1 MTKKII
7 IVALI
12 PSLFIYLTGCYS
24 MHDISKEDLKTAP
37 SSKLWVMTNN
47 GDSYLFRDN
56 AYRIQRDTLIGEITN
71 ENRTLTLKAIP
82 LADIA
87 SLQTETINGGNTFL
101 AVLGSVV
108 VITGIVLLIYAAII
122 TSDVNDLTHH

>member
-1 MTKKII
+1 
-7 IVALI
+7 
-12 PSLFIYLTGCYS
+12 
-24 MHDISKEDLKTAP
+24 MHDITIEDLKTSP

-71 ENRTLTLKAIP
+71 ENRTLTLKAIS
-82 LADIA
+82 LEDIA
-87 SLQTETINGGNTFL
+87 SLQTETLNGGNTFL
-101 AVLGSVV
+101 AVLGGVV

>member
-1 MTKKII
+1 
-7 IVALI
+7 
-12 PSLFIYLTGCYS
+12 
-24 MHDISKEDLKTAP
+24 MHDITIEDLKTSP

-71 ENRTLTLKAIP
+71 ENRTLTLKAIS
-82 LADIA
+82 LEDIA
-87 SLQTETINGGNTFL
+87 SLQTETLNGGNTFW
-101 AVLGSVV
+101 AVLGGVV

>member
-7 IVALI
+7 TVVLI

-24 MHDISKEDLKTAP
+24 MHDISIEDIKTAP

-71 ENRTLTLKAIP
+71 ENRTLTLKTIP
-82 LADIA
+82 LEDIA
-87 SLQTETINGGNTFL
+87 SLQTETINRGNTFL
-101 AVLGSVV
+101 AVLGGVV
-108 VITGIVLLIYAAII
+108 VITGIVLLIYGALI
-122 TSDVNDLTHH
+122 TSTIDDAVHH

>member
-1 MTKKII
+1 MTKKIM
-7 IVALI
+7 VVVLI

-24 MHDISKEDLKTAP
+24 MHDITTEDLKTAP

-71 ENRTLTLKAIP
+71 ENRTLTLKAIS
-82 LADIA
+82 LEDIA
-87 SLQTETINGGNTFL
+87 SLQTETLNGGNTFL
-101 AVLGSVV
+101 AVLGGVV
-108 VITGIVLLIYAAII
+108 VIIGIVLLIYAAII